1 MGVSGCLMPNCDRVL
16 GSKIPHPLQRC
27 PESIPPRETE
37 VVTAHWHGYDQRA
50 ANMSQPPT
58 IANESLELAS
68 GAKMPLL
75 GFGTWQLRGGS
86 AVDSVLRAL
95 EVGYRHIDTAT
106 VYGNEEQVGQ
116 AVARSAVRRE
126 DIFVTTKL
134 PPGRAGHER
143 ETLESS
149 LDALALG
156 YVDLWLIHWPPGGGA
171 RPDVWER
178 LLELQAEGLTREVG
192 VSNYSVSQIDELER
206 ATGQLPA
213 VNQIEWSPPLFD
225 ADVLEAHRRRGV
237 QLEGYSPLL
246 NINLRDSQLV
256 RIAGSHGVTSAQV
269 VLRWHIE
276 HRIVAIPRSSK
287 AERIAEN
294 ADIFGFAL
302 TSSEVEILDSFAS
315 G

>member
-1 MGVSGCLMPNCDRVL
+1 MPV
-16 GSKIPHPLQRC
+16 
-27 PESIPPRETE
+27 
-37 VVTAHWHGYDQRA
+37 
-50 ANMSQPPT
+50 
-58 IANESLELAS
+58 
-68 GAKMPLL
+68 L

-116 AVARSAVRRE
+116 AVARSGVRRE

-256 RIAGSHGVTSAQV
+256 RIASSRGVTPAQV